1 MKTIQEEWDEYKTAV
16 YKTTK
21 LSEVHEAEC
30 KRAFL
35 AGATV
40 VLSQFIGIGQDP
52 NISED
57 QGVEIIKTLANDV
70 IDHVRRLISSNRNN

>member
-35 AGATV
+35 AGLTV
-40 VLSQFIGIGQDP
+40 ILTRLIEIGNS

-57 QGVEIIKTLANDV
+57 QGMEMMETTMNDV
-70 IDHVRRLISSNRNN
+70 VDHARRLIASNRNN